1 MSDDPHHAFRARIDE
16 LTDQRD
22 KALEREQ
29 RQRRRAAAWRDRAY
43 KLGKQLELARARLQ
57 RAKR

>member
-22 KALEREQ
+22 KALQ
-29 RQRRRAAAWRDRAY
+29 QAAKVPKLRARIY
-43 KLGKQLELARARLQ
+43 QLEKSLSLWRLRARQ
-57 RAKR
+57 ERAKR

>member
-1 MSDDPHHAFRARIDE
+1 MNDREHRLRQRIDQLADE
-16 LTDQRD
+16 RD

-43 KLGKQLELARARLQ
+43 KLKKQLELARARLA
-57 RAKR
+57 RR

>member
-1 MSDDPHHAFRARIDE
+1 MNDREHRLRQRIDE
-16 LTDQRD
+16 LSDQRD

-43 KLGKQLELARARLQ
+43 KLKKQLELAKARLQ
-57 RAKR
+57 RR